1 MLRLHLLGHPH
12 IIYHDE
18 PVYAL
23 TSAKSQAILYYLAV
37 WQRPV
42 SRLALGSL
50 LWADKSESEVRV
62 NLRKAL
68 QHLQKELPDCLI
80 TTRETVAL
88 DMSLVKTD
96 VADFLAVVSAPA
108 PLTLEAQQDAAAL
121 YVGEFLAGF
130 YLDNAPEF
138 EQWQSLER
146 QRLHNTAVS
155 LFTQI
160 THHYVQRRNPS
171 DGIPAARRLLAL
183 DPWREETHQ
192 QMMRLL
198 AWDGQIEAALA
209 QYQTCQQL
217 LKTELDLAPSAATEQ
232 LRQRIVAL
240 RQRPRP
246 LLPAPL
252 TPLVGRDNDVAQ
264 VSELVCLNSGRLVS
278 LVGQGGMG
286 KTRLALAAAHR
297 LAYAFLE
304 GVFWLDL
311 TETTTVANLPSAIA
325 RQMNLPL
332 YDQQEPLAELVAG
345 LQTMECLLVL
355 DNFEQLLVD
364 TAVFA
369 PLLAILEKCPTVH
382 LLITSRQRLNLRHEA
397 VYPLHPL
404 SYPQTGLAE
413 QLFAPRPYEAVQLF
427 VQAAQRVNHHF
438 GLEPEPER
446 EAVYAICQLLEGLPL
461 GVELA
466 ASLIDQ
472 QSGAEIAA
480 ALANNLDALATE
492 MADVPSRQRGL
503 RAMFAYS
510 WELLRA
516 EEQAMLAGL
525 GIFWGEFTATTV
537 LAVVGGTAESLARLR
552 HQSLVRQQ
560 GEDGRYS
567 LHETIRFYAQEQFA
581 RQPFAAQVAQN
592 YTHYYLGKLRE
603 QETALLGM
611 EAKTAVSTLQ
621 EQFANIAQAWR
632 KAVARRQWPL
642 LADCLAGLTR
652 YAEMGGQSR
661 GILPLLTEAIAALAE
676 AQTAGEA
683 GYDGNLHGRLLIE
696 SGRAFGRLGRPAEA
710 LPLVTAGVA
719 LVDPAVDSALL
730 AHGELT
736 WGEML
741 WHLGRYD
748 EVETHIEQAFA
759 HSHHSP
765 LLPLVTF
772 QGLNLRGKLL
782 FVRGH
787 HQEAE
792 KPFVQ
797 AVALCRQQNWPSQ
810 TATSLNSL
818 AVAHYHL
825 GEYEQARQEHE
836 EGLQLNRVLGNELGM
851 ALTLGNLGDVCR
863 QQGDLDTAAQHY
875 HDSLRLRQKVG
886 DIMGEA
892 WVIHALGVLYQ
903 QKGEWAQAQAY
914 YERSLAIRLQIED
927 QRDMAESYNSLAVL
941 FRLQGQGAEAEQN
954 HRQALAIYRTL
965 GDQFN
970 VATTYYYLAQ
980 LAREQRDEQAAKQA
994 NEEALLLFRQVGHE
1008 AGIAQCLAWELV
1020 YA

>member
-1 MLRLHLLGHPH
+1 MLRLQLLGHPH
-12 IIYHDE
+12 IIYRDK

-23 TSAKSQAILYYLAV
+23 TSAKSQAVLYYLAV

-50 LWADKSESEVRV
+50 LWADKSESEARV

-68 QHLQKELPDCLI
+68 QHLQKALPDCLI
-80 TTRETVAL
+80 ATRETVAL
-88 DMSLVKTD
+88 DMSLVETD
-96 VADFLAVVSAPA
+96 VAAFLSVVASPT
-108 PLTLEAQQDAAAL
+108 PLALEAEQEAAAL

-130 YLDNAPEF
+130 HLDDAPEF
-138 EQWQSLER
+138 EQWQSHER

-160 THHYVQRRNPS
+160 AQHHLQRRNTP
-171 DGIPAARRLLAL
+171 DALEAIQRLLTL
-183 DPWREETHQ
+183 EPWREEAHQ

-198 AWDGQIEAALA
+198 ASDGQIEAALA
-209 QYQTCQQL
+209 QYQTCQQR

-246 LLPAPL
+246 LLPAPFA
-252 TPLVGRDNDVAQ
+252 PLVGRDHDVAK
-264 VSELVCLNSGRLVS
+264 VCELVGTNSGRLVS
-278 LVGQGGMG
+278 IVGQGGMG
-286 KTRLALAAAHR
+286 KTRLALAVAHR

-304 GVFWLDL
+304 GVFWIDL
-311 TETTTVANLPSAIA
+311 ADTTTTADLPRTIA
-325 RQMNLPL
+325 RQMALPL
-332 YDQQEPLAELVAG
+332 HDQQEPLAELLTG

-364 TAVFA
+364 TAVFT
-369 PLLAILEKCPTVH
+369 PLLAILEKCPTIH
-382 LLITSRQRLNLRHEA
+382 LLITSRHRLNLRHEA

-427 VQAAQRVNHHF
+427 VQAAQRINHHF
-438 GLEPEPER
+438 GLEPEQ
-446 EAVYAICQLLEGLPL
+446 EAVHTICQLLEGLPL
-461 GVELA
+461 GIELA

-480 ALANNLDALATE
+480 VLAHNLDVLATE
-492 MADVPSRQRGL
+492 MADVPPRQRGL

-525 GIFWGEFTATTV
+525 GIFWGEFTAATV

-567 LHETIRFYAQEQFA
+567 LHETIRFYAQEQLA
-581 RQPFAAQVAQN
+581 RQPFAAQITEN
-592 YTHYYLGKLRE
+592 YTHYYLAKVRE

-611 EAKTAVSTLQ
+611 EAKTAVSILQ
-621 EQFANIAQAWR
+621 EQFANIAQAWHY
-632 KAVARRQWPL
+632 AVARRQWPL

-652 YAEMGGQSR
+652 YAQMGGQSR
-661 GILPLLTEAIAALAE
+661 GILPLLRETIDALEE
-676 AQTAGEA
+676 AQTEGAK
-683 GYDGNLHGRLLIE
+683 GYDGNLHGRVLIE

-710 LPLVTAGVA
+710 LPLVTAGV
-719 LVDPAVDSALL
+719 LLIDPASDPALL
-730 AHGELT
+730 THGELT

-759 HSHHSP
+759 HSDNSP
-765 LLPLVTF
+765 LLPLLTV

-792 KPFVQ
+792 KQFAQ
-797 AVALCRQQNWPSQ
+797 AVAICRQQNWPSQ
-810 TATSLNSL
+810 TATILNSL

-825 GEYEQARQEHE
+825 GEYERARQEHE
-836 EGLQLNRVLGNELGM
+836 EGLQLNQALGNELGM

-863 QQGDLDTAAQHY
+863 QQGDLDTAAQYY
-875 HDSLRLRQKVG
+875 HDSLQLRQKVG

-903 QKGEWAQAQAY
+903 QKGKWTEAQAY
-914 YERSLAIRLQIED
+914 YERSLEIRQQIQD

-941 FRLQGQGAEAEQN
+941 FRLQGRGAEAERN

-980 LAREQRDEQAAKQA
+980 LALVQQDEAAAQEA
-994 NEEALLLFRQVGHE
+994 NGKALALFRQLGHE
-1008 AGIAQCLAWELV
+1008 AGIAQCLAGQLV
-1020 YA
+1020 HA